1 MAVRV
6 EDVQTSQAQAQTEA
20 IVDAARAAIE
30 QARSAARQIEADL
43 GVDQILRELAE
54 LPDAIRRQQ
63 EAVRAARQ
71 AVDEARADVENIEAA
86 LMAVINTELD
96 PRTGKPAFSND
107 TARKAELARR
117 KSADEAY
124 QAASK
129 KLAEAQKA
137 LDGAQFDLDYLVNR
151 FSAVRARARLTTER
165 LALIGGGN

>member
-1 MAVRV
+1 MAVEIEEIRAI
-6 EDVQTSQAQAQTEA
+6 EAQTQA
-20 IVDAARAAIE
+20 VLDAARAAIE

-71 AVDEARADVENIEAA
+71 AVDEARADLETIEAA
-86 LMAVINTELD
+86 LMAEIVSMED
-96 PRTGKPAFSND
+96 PRTGKPAFPNEQ
-107 TARKAELARR
+107 ARKAELARR
-117 KSADEAY
+117 KSVDPTY
-124 QAASK
+124 LTAAK
-129 KLAEAQKA
+129 RLTDAQEA